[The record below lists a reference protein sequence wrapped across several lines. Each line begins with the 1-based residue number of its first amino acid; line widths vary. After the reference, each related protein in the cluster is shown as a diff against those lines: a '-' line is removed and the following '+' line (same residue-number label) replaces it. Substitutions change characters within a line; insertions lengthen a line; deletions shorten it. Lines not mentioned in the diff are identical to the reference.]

1 MSIMESLA
9 MNPEQSSGESTTPPL
24 MTVERFAEWIGL
36 PVGVCE
42 AQADRR
48 YWPVKVVGKRRF
60 INVELVRKQAL
71 EAESNK

>member
-1 MSIMESLA
+1 MTSSNAFEL
-9 MNPEQSSGESTTPPL
+9 QSDIPRPPL

-48 YWPVKVVGKRRF
+48 YWPIVVVGKRRF

-71 EAESNK
+71 EAEFKK

>member
-1 MSIMESLA
+1 MEPLTSSQQTQSIPA
-9 MNPEQSSGESTTPPL
+9 PL

-36 PVGVCE
+36 PIGVCQ

-48 YWPVKVVGKRRF
+48 HWPIVVVGKRRF

-71 EAESNK
+71 EAEFKK

>member
-1 MSIMESLA
+1 MTSTLPIE
-9 MNPEQSSGESTTPPL
+9 PQSDVYRPPL

-36 PVGVCE
+36 PIGVCQ

-48 YWPVKVVGKRRF
+48 HWPIVVVGKRRF

-71 EAESNK
+71 EAEFKK

>member
-1 MSIMESLA
+1 MTSTSTA
-9 MNPEQSSGESTTPPL
+9 EQQTNMQRPPL

-48 YWPVKVVGKRRF
+48 YWPIVVIGKRRF

-71 EAESNK
+71 EAEFKK

>member
-1 MSIMESLA
+1 
-9 MNPEQSSGESTTPPL
+9 MNPPQPDSATAIAPL

-36 PVGVCE
+36 PAEVCQ

-48 YWPVKVVGKRRF
+48 YWPIVLIGKRRF

-71 EAESNK
+71 EAEFKR